1 MGSPKD
7 ELATTSNGCGPDR
20 EWCFAALSGVSR
32 TFALNIRLLGPDLKD
47 AVAVAYLLCRAADTI
62 EDAWPGDSAEIRGR
76 FERFERALDGDT
88 HAAAS
93 LTREAGALGVARDDH
108 RLLAD
113 LPRLL
118 AVWRALPESAR
129 PPIREALAVMSGG
142 MARYAARSAERGE
155 AVPYLDTE
163 AELHDYCWVV
173 AGCVGVML
181 TRLFEPLAAPESG
194 DTTAARQRLAPVV
207 GEALQLTNV
216 LLDWP
221 RDVRR
226 GRCYLP
232 AEWLREHDVTPAML
246 VGGET
251 AAGRA
256 LSSRLE
262 SLARAALS
270 RVPDYLALVPARH
283 VRYRVFCLWPALWA
297 LASLRR
303 ARRDPDFPWGVRR
316 PRVPRGEL
324 LTTALGSLPVLGSD
338 RGVRRLFAAF

>member
-7 ELATTSNGCGPDR
+7 ELTNTSDESGLDR
-20 EWCFAALSGVSR
+20 AWCFAALSGVSR
-32 TFALNIRLLGPDLKD
+32 TFALNIRLLGPEMRD

-62 EDAWPGDSAEIRGR
+62 EDAWPGRPDEVRDRFAR
-76 FERFERALDGDT
+76 FEAAIDGDRDAARSLARE
-88 HAAAS
+88 AAA
-93 LTREAGALGVARDDH
+93 LGGSRDDH
-108 RLLAD
+108 RLLAE

-118 AVWRALPESAR
+118 SAWHALPGPQR
-129 PPIREALAVMSGG
+129 PPIREALAVMSAG
-142 MARYAARSAERGE
+142 MSRYAARSAERGE
-155 AVPYLDTE
+155 GVPYLDTE

-181 TRLFEPLAAPESG
+181 TRLFEPLASPMPS
-194 DTTAARQRLAPVV
+194 AAAGERQRLAPVV

-232 AEWLREHDVTPAML
+232 AEWLDEHGVTPAAL
-246 VGGET
+246 VGGDRH
-251 AAGRA
+251 AVRA
-256 LSSRLE
+256 LSARLE
-262 SLARAALS
+262 ALARAALA
-270 RVPDYLALVPARH
+270 RVPDYLALVPPRH

-324 LTTALGSLPVLGSD
+324 LTTAVGSLPVLGSD